1 VVRRL
6 RKPTARLTAASVA
19 SMTWIRGLAAYV
31 EDAEEVGAGEDRD
44 QDVHVEDA
52 EADHAVDELLAL
64 EPERLGQR
72 ACAPWIPLHPT
83 VRINVRAGA
92 SGRGPVPASN
102 EA

>member
-1 VVRRL
+1 
-6 RKPTARLTAASVA
+6 
-19 SMTWIRGLAAYV
+19 MTWIGALAATLKK
-31 EDAEEVGAGEDRD
+31 AKSRAGEDRD
-44 QDVHVEDA
+44 QDDDVEDA